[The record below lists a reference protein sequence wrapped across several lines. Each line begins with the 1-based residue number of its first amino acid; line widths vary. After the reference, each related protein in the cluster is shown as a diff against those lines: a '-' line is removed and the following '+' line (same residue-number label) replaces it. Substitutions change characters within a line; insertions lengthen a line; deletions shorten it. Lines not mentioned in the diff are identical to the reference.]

1 MEIRFGKV
9 SELLK
14 PEEEVIVVKIGDI
27 NVVEKLDV
35 LKLLKELPYLEEN
48 EADKIGLEA
57 KSGRE
62 SSFRYVIVSGL
73 SRRSENV

>member
-14 PEEEVIVVKIGDI
+14 PEEEVIVVKVGDI

-35 LKLLKELPYLEEN
+35 LKLLKELPYLEES

-57 KSGRE
+57 KKWARK
-62 SSFRYVIVSGL
+62 
-73 SRRSENV
+73 

>member
-35 LKLLKELPYLEEN
+35 LLKFLKELPYLEEN
-48 EADKIGLEA
+48 KADKIGLEA
-57 KSGRE
+57 KKWARK
-62 SSFRYVIVSGL
+62 
-73 SRRSENV
+73 

>member
-9 SELLK
+9 FELLK
-14 PEEEVIVVKIGDI
+14 PEEEVIVVKVGDI

-57 KSGRE
+57 KKWARK
-62 SSFRYVIVSGL
+62 
-73 SRRSENV
+73 

>member
-57 KSGRE
+57 KKWARK
-62 SSFRYVIVSGL
+62 
-73 SRRSENV
+73 

>member
-48 EADKIGLEA
+48 EADKIELEA
-57 KSGRE
+57 KKWARK
-62 SSFRYVIVSGL
+62 
-73 SRRSENV
+73 

>member
-14 PEEEVIVVKIGDI
+14 PEEEVIVVKVGDI

-57 KSGRE
+57 KKWARK
-62 SSFRYVIVSGL
+62 
-73 SRRSENV
+73 

>member
-14 PEEEVIVVKIGDI
+14 PEEEVIVVKVGDI

-48 EADKIGLEA
+48 EAIKLG
-57 KSGRE
+57 
-62 SSFRYVIVSGL
+62 
-73 SRRSENV
+73 